1 MKQTQSS
8 CLGCAVILI
17 VLGMLG
23 LCSTVFDLGRSN
35 RAIIQ
40 LFFLL
45 ANAFGSVPKFSM
57 ITIGAGIL
65 IFLVTFLMNEI
76 NRGKTEAGQKK

>member
-1 MKQTQSS
+1 MLIA
-8 CLGCAVILI
+8 LGV
-17 VLGMLG
+17 VG
-23 LCSTVFDLGRSN
+23 LCSTTFDLGRSN

-45 ANAFGSVPKFSM
+45 GDVFGSVPKFSL
-57 ITIGAGIL
+57 ITIGAGVLIIL
-65 IFLVTFLMNEI
+65 AVFLMNEI